1 MNRFSFR
8 KKITGM
14 NPKAIF
20 RNVSL
25 QAAGYYTL
33 RFAGLFNFPIPPRF
47 AFGIGVSR
55 IMTVLAGSIVLI
67 TAAFSPALA
76 AEKHSQN
83 LDVGCPAI
91 LLTNE
96 DYFPALL
103 KAIDEAQSEIFMSIF
118 SFKAGVHKNS
128 YPDIILAHLARA
140 VKRGIKVIVI
150 LENTG
155 GYDYKLDA
163 ENQQTKQ
170 LLEEKGV
177 KVYFDSPRQTTHT
190 KLIVID
196 ERRVLLGSHNLT
208 QAALKYNN
216 EISILLDRPDL
227 AERARNY
234 MLKIIKEAK

>member
-1 MNRFSFR
+1 MGSFDSR
-8 KKITGM
+8 KK
-14 NPKAIF
+14 
-20 RNVSL
+20 NVVVVL
-25 QAAGYYTL
+25 C
-33 RFAGLFNFPIPPRF
+33 GLTF
-47 AFGIGVSR
+47 
-55 IMTVLAGSIVLI
+55 LIVAL
-67 TAAFSPALA
+67 SPAFTE
-76 AEKHSQN
+76 EKLNAVYSDQST
-83 LDVGCPAI
+83 CPAI
-91 LLTNE
+91 LLANE

-140 VKRGIKVIVI
+140 VKKGIKVIVI

-155 GYDYKLDA
+155 GNDYKLDA

-196 ERRVLLGSHNLT
+196 ERMILLGSHNLT

-227 AERARNY
+227 AKRARNY

>member
-1 MNRFSFR
+1 MGSFDSSR
-8 KKITGM
+8 K
-14 NPKAIF
+14 
-20 RNVSL
+20 NVVVVL
-25 QAAGYYTL
+25 C
-33 RFAGLFNFPIPPRF
+33 GLTF
-47 AFGIGVSR
+47 
-55 IMTVLAGSIVLI
+55 LIVAL
-67 TAAFSPALA
+67 SPAF
-76 AEKHSQN
+76 AEEKLNAVYSDQST
-83 LDVGCPAI
+83 CPAI

-128 YPDIILAHLARA
+128 YSDIILAHLARA
-140 VKRGIKVIVI
+140 VKKGIKVIVI

-155 GYDYKLDA
+155 GNDYKLDA

-196 ERRVLLGSHNLT
+196 ERIILLGSHNLT

-227 AERARNY
+227 AKRARNY

>member
-1 MNRFSFR
+1 MLCTPLRECASGLWLTGISMNRFSFR
-8 KKITGM
+8 KKMI
-14 NPKAIF
+14 I
-20 RNVSL
+20 VL
-25 QAAGYYTL
+25 
-33 RFAGLFNFPIPPRF
+33 
-47 AFGIGVSR
+47 IG
-55 IMTVLAGSIVLI
+55 GIVLI
-67 TAAFSPALA
+67 TAAYSPAPA
-76 AEKHSQN
+76 AEKRNQN
-83 LDVGCPAI
+83 SDTACPAI

-96 DYFPALL
+96 NYFPALL
-103 KAIDEAQSEIFMSIF
+103 KSIDEAQSEIFMSIF

-128 YPDIILAHLARA
+128 YPDIVLAHLARA

-155 GYDYKLDA
+155 GHDYKLDA

-177 KVYFDSPRQTTHT
+177 KVYFDSLLQTTHT

-196 ERRVLLGSHNLT
+196 ERLVLLGSHNLT

-227 AERARNY
+227 AKRARNY
-234 MLKIIKEAK
+234 MLKIVKEAK

>member
-1 MNRFSFR
+1 
-8 KKITGM
+8 
-14 NPKAIF
+14 
-20 RNVSL
+20 
-25 QAAGYYTL
+25 
-33 RFAGLFNFPIPPRF
+33 
-47 AFGIGVSR
+47 
-55 IMTVLAGSIVLI
+55 MTVLAVSIVLI
-67 TAAFSPALA
+67 TVTFFPAFA
-76 AEKHSQN
+76 AEKRNQN
-83 LDVGCPAI
+83 SDTGCPAI
-91 LLTNE
+91 ILTNE

-103 KAIDEAQSEIFMSIF
+103 KAIDEAQSEIFLSIF

-128 YPDIILAHLARA
+128 YPDIVLAHLARA
-140 VKRGIKVIVI
+140 ANRGIKIIVI

-155 GYDYKLDA
+155 GHDFKLDA

-177 KVYFDSPRQTTHT
+177 KVYFDSPYQTTHT

-196 ERRVLLGSHNLT
+196 ERLVLLGSHNLT

-227 AERARNY
+227 AKRARNY

>member
-1 MNRFSFR
+1 MGSFYSCR
-8 KKITGM
+8 K
-14 NPKAIF
+14 
-20 RNVSL
+20 NVVVIL
-25 QAAGYYTL
+25 CGLTCLIVTL
-33 RFAGLFNFPIPPRF
+33 SPAFAG
-47 AFGIGVSR
+47 
-55 IMTVLAGSIVLI
+55 
-67 TAAFSPALA
+67 
-76 AEKHSQN
+76 EKLNAVYSDQSA
-83 LDVGCPAI
+83 CPVI

-118 SFKAGVHKNS
+118 SFKAGVHKKS
-128 YPDIILAHLARA
+128 YPDIVLAHLTQA

-163 ENQQTKQ
+163 ENQQTKH
-170 LLEEKGV
+170 LLEEGNV

-196 ERRVLLGSHNLT
+196 ERLVFLGSHNLT

-227 AERARNY
+227 AKRARNY

>member
-1 MNRFSFR
+1 MTMNRFSFG
-8 KKITGM
+8 KKIM
-14 NPKAIF
+14 A
-20 RNVSL
+20 
-25 QAAGYYTL
+25 
-33 RFAGLFNFPIPPRF
+33 
-47 AFGIGVSR
+47 
-55 IMTVLAGSIVLI
+55 VLAGSIILI
-67 TAAFSPALA
+67 TTAFSPAS
-76 AEKHSQN
+76 AEEKLNAVHSDQST
-83 LDVGCPAI
+83 CPAI

-163 ENQQTKQ
+163 ENQKTKQ
-170 LLEEKGV
+170 LLEEESV

-196 ERRVLLGSHNLT
+196 ERLVFLGSHNLT

-227 AERARNY
+227 AKRARNY